1 MAAWGSVENCCNWTR
16 VECNHNTGEV
26 DELDLYGVQYS
37 NSEEWYLNAS
47 LFLPFHK
54 LKVLDLG
61 SNNIAGWIKNKELR
75 TLKSLEELDLSGNNN
90 ITKFVDSPDKR
101 SLSNLSLLLD
111 SITIDGRSHL
121 VESLGK
127 FPYLKALSLRFCEI
141 FNATSFGQDLL
152 NFKNL
157 EHLDLSYST
166 IESGFHLQSIGMMR
180 NLKTIS
186 LQYCEL
192 TGSIPTDRGLCELK
206 YLQQLDLS
214 GNQFNGSLPWCLA
227 NLTSLKLLDLSYNNF
242 IGDVALSPLRS
253 LTSLEHINLFGNL
266 FQIPISLSP
275 FFNHSKLNYLDCQ
288 DNKIY
293 VAMDDHNLTPKFQ
306 LDILKLSSYHLYGSG
321 KLPGFLHHQYN
332 LQVVDLSH
340 NRIQGNFPNWLL
352 ENNTKLEQ
360 LHLANNSLSGSFQ
373 LPTHSLLNLSILDVS
388 DNCLYGYLPKKM
400 GIYFPKLRDLNM
412 RRNGLNG
419 NIPSSLGNMS
429 LLTKLDLSDNNLS
442 GSIPEQL
449 IMGCISLDELILSD
463 NSLQGQIF
471 PESANLEYLEKL
483 LLDGNRLS
491 TSIPNSLSNCT
502 SLTIFD
508 VSGNHLFGNIPK
520 WIGNMSSLEILDLSL
535 NSISGSLP
543 SNFCPNSYLREIY
556 LAKNKLQGS
565 LRNVFSDCYR
575 LKGLDIS
582 HNKLIGNIPT
592 WIVNISTLSYIL
604 LSHNNFIGELP
615 IKLCG
620 LQELSLIDFSH
631 NNLFGHILP
640 CLTLHSDWS
649 REPELQPPYPSPMQP
664 LEFTNKN
671 ATYSYQWETLL
682 YLSGI
687 DFSCNK
693 FSGEI
698 PPEIE
703 NLSEIQVLNLSHNI
717 LTGPIPQT
725 FSNLR
730 QIESLDL
737 SYNNLEGKIPSQ
749 LTQLYFLAIFSVA
762 HNNLS
767 GKTPERVGQFATF
780 EQGSYEGNSFLCG
793 LPLPKPCDTT
803 TSPPLMPTTSTDE
816 KEENGFID
824 MGVFYVSFVVSYII
838 VLLGI
843 VAILYINPY
852 WRRVW
857 FYYIELTTTN
867 CYYFFVDNISL
878 LSKFGVS

>member
-1 MAAWGSVENCCNWTR
+1 MT
-16 VECNHNTGEV
+16 
-26 DELDLYGVQYS
+26 
-37 NSEEWYLNAS
+37 
-47 LFLPFHK
+47 LPTN
-54 LKVLDLG
+54 V
-61 SNNIAGWIKNKELR
+61 SA
-75 TLKSLEELDLSGNNN
+75 
-90 ITKFVDSPDKR
+90 
-101 SLSNLSLLLD
+101 
-111 SITIDGRSHL
+111 
-121 VESLGK
+121 
-127 FPYLKALSLRFCEI
+127 
-141 FNATSFGQDLL
+141 
-152 NFKNL
+152 
-157 EHLDLSYST
+157 
-166 IESGFHLQSIGMMR
+166 
-180 NLKTIS
+180 
-186 LQYCEL
+186 
-192 TGSIPTDRGLCELK
+192 CELK

-253 LTSLEHINLFGNL
+253 LTSLEYLNLFGNL

-293 VAMDDHNLTPKFQ
+293 AAMDDHNLTPKFQ
-306 LDILKLSSYHLYGSG
+306 LDILKLSGYRSYGSG

-340 NRIQGNFPNWLL
+340 NRIQGNFPKWLL
-352 ENNTKLEQ
+352 ENNTKLEE

-373 LPTHSLLNLSILDVS
+373 LPTHSLLEISQWNRKNVS
-388 DNCLYGYLPKKM
+388 D
-400 GIYFPKLRDLNM
+400 
-412 RRNGLNG
+412 
-419 NIPSSLGNMS
+419 
-429 LLTKLDLSDNNLS
+429 
-442 GSIPEQL
+442 
-449 IMGCISLDELILSD
+449 
-463 NSLQGQIF
+463 
-471 PESANLEYLEKL
+471 
-483 LLDGNRLS
+483 
-491 TSIPNSLSNCT
+491 
-502 SLTIFD
+502 
-508 VSGNHLFGNIPK
+508 NHLFGNIPK

-535 NSISGSLP
+535 NSISGSLS
-543 SNFCPNSYLREIY
+543 SNFCSNSYLREIH
-556 LAKNKLQGS
+556 LSKNKLQGS
-565 LRNVFSDCYR
+565 LRNVFSDCYS
-575 LKGLDIS
+575 LMVLDLS
-582 HNKLIGNIPT
+582 HNKLIGKIPT
-592 WIVNISTLSYIL
+592 WIVNISRLSYIL

-615 IKLCG
+615 IQLCG
-620 LQELSLIDFSH
+620 LKELSLINFSH
-631 NNLFGHILP
+631 NNLSGHVP
-640 CLTLHSDWS
+640 SCLTLRSDSS
-649 REPELQPPYPSPMQP
+649 RELETQSPDPPPMQP

-671 ATYSYQWETLL
+671 ATYSYQRKTLQ

-698 PPEIE
+698 PPEIG
-703 NLSEIQVLNLSHNI
+703 NLSEIQVLNLSYNI

-749 LTQLYFLAIFSVA
+749 LTQLYSLTVFSVA

-767 GKTPERVGQFATF
+767 GKTPARVGQFATF
-780 EQGSYEGNSFLCG
+780 EKGSYEGNSFLCG
-793 LPLPKPCDTT
+793 LPLPKPCDAT

-838 VLLGI
+838 ILLGI

-867 CYYFFVDNISL
+867 CYYFFVDNISF

>member
-1 MAAWGSVENCCNWTR
+1 
-16 VECNHNTGEV
+16 
-26 DELDLYGVQYS
+26 
-37 NSEEWYLNAS
+37 
-47 LFLPFHK
+47 
-54 LKVLDLG
+54 
-61 SNNIAGWIKNKELR
+61 
-75 TLKSLEELDLSGNNN
+75 
-90 ITKFVDSPDKR
+90 
-101 SLSNLSLLLD
+101 
-111 SITIDGRSHL
+111 
-121 VESLGK
+121 
-127 FPYLKALSLRFCEI
+127 
-141 FNATSFGQDLL
+141 
-152 NFKNL
+152 
-157 EHLDLSYST
+157 
-166 IESGFHLQSIGMMR
+166 MMR
-180 NLKTIS
+180 NLKTLS
-186 LQYCEL
+186 LLNCRL
-192 TGSIPTDRGLCELK
+192 TGSIPADRGLCELK
-206 YLQQLDLS
+206 YLQQLDFG
-214 GNQFNGSLPWCLA
+214 GNNFNGSLPWCLA
-227 NLTSLKLLDLSYNNF
+227 NLTSLKLFDLSYNNF

-253 LTSLEHINLFGNL
+253 LTSLKYLNLFGNL

-288 DNKIY
+288 ENKIY
-293 VAMDDHNLTPKFQ
+293 VTMDDHNLTPKFQ
-306 LDILKLSSYHLYGSG
+306 LDILKLSGYHLYGSG
-321 KLPGFLHHQYN
+321 KLPKFLYHQYN
-332 LQVVDLSH
+332 LRVVDLSH
-340 NRIQGNFPNWLL
+340 NRIQGKFPKWLL
-352 ENNTKLEQ
+352 ENNTKLEE

-400 GIYFPKLRDLNM
+400 GIYFPKIYFPKLRDLNM
-412 RRNGLNG
+412 RRNSLSG
-419 NIPSSLGNMS
+419 NIPSSFGNMS

-449 IMGCISLDELILSD
+449 TMVCISLNELILSD

-502 SLTIFD
+502 RLIIFN
-508 VSGNHLFGNIPK
+508 VSDNHLFGNIPK

-535 NSISGSLP
+535 NSISGSLS
-543 SNFCPNSYLREIY
+543 SNCPNSYLREIH
-556 LAKNKLQGS
+556 LSKNKLQGS
-565 LRNVFSDCYR
+565 FRNVFSDCSS
-575 LKGLDIS
+575 LMVLDLS
-582 HNKLIGNIPT
+582 PNKLIGKIPT
-592 WIVNISTLSYIL
+592 WIVNISRLSYIL

-615 IKLCG
+615 IQLCG
-620 LQELSLIDFSH
+620 LELSLVDFSH
-631 NNLFGHILP
+631 NNLSGHILP
-640 CLTLHSDWS
+640 CLILSSDWS
-649 REPELQPPYPSPMQP
+649 RELETQSPDPPPMQP

-671 ATYSYQWETLL
+671 ATYSYQRKTLL

-687 DFSCNK
+687 DFSCNR

-698 PPEIE
+698 PPEIG

-725 FSNLR
+725 FSNSR
-730 QIESLDL
+730 QIESLNL

-749 LTQLYFLAIFSVA
+749 LTQLYSLAVFSVA

-767 GKTPERVGQFATF
+767 GKTPERVAQFATF

-838 VLLGI
+838 VFLGI

-867 CYYFFVDNISL
+867 CYYFFVDNISF